1 MKFLITIFFIFVLNI
16 SHVLSDNLYDALKIT
31 YKNNKELNAEREN
44 VNIAEQD
51 LKISKGNYLPSGTIT
66 GSKSQQDT
74 NKLTNQ
80 SGGDAAI
87 NDVDPLNTTIK
98 LEQTLIDFGRNA
110 ELKKSKLGLNLSK
123 EKLKKTEQEIFYKAI
138 EAYSNLIA
146 STERVKINERNLNLL
161 TRQVENDKT
170 RLEIGQI
177 TLSDLSQSESSLA
190 GAEAKNIKAINDL
203 TTSKLNYENVIG
215 KINNV
220 DNLNKTLNPI
230 SPLPKSLSEAIEISN
245 NNNPDIIIARIE
257 YEQSEKDIKIS
268 KADLAPTA
276 TLSVERS
283 NTEDF
288 SSTIDEKE
296 QDTIKA
302 TITWPF
308 FSGGK
313 NLANVNKNQSEKIR
327 KRLLLDNTIKSSET
341 NVASA
346 WSNYQSSES
355 ILTSIRAQVNA
366 AEIANE
372 GITEEYQRGSRSTL
386 DFIQSTAILLDA
398 RISLANSE
406 RDFILAQYNLLKSVG
421 LLTSSY
427 LKIEE
432 LL

>member
-1 MKFLITIFFIFVLNI
+1 MKFLIAIIFIFVLNI
-16 SHVLSDNLYDALKIT
+16 NHVLSDNLYDALKIA

-80 SGGDAAI
+80 SGGDATT

-98 LEQTLIDFGRNA
+98 IEQTLLDFGRNA
-110 ELKKSKLGLNLSK
+110 ELKKSQLGLNLAK
-123 EKLKKTEQEIFYKAI
+123 EKLKKAEQETFYKAI

-146 STERVKINERNLNLL
+146 SVEKVKINRQNLNLL
-161 TRQVENDKT
+161 IRQVENDKT

-190 GAEAKNIKAINDL
+190 GAEAKNIKSINDL

-220 DNLNKTLNPI
+220 DDLTKSLNPI
-230 SPLPKSLSEAIEISN
+230 SPLPKSLKEAIELSN
-245 NNNPDIIIARIE
+245 NNNPDIKIAKIE

-268 KADLAPTA
+268 KSDLAPTA
-276 TLSVERS
+276 TLSIERS

-313 NLANVNKNQSEKIR
+313 NLANVNKNQSEKIK
-327 KRLLLDNTIKSSET
+327 KRLLLDNTIKSTET

-372 GITEEYQRGSRSTL
+372 GITQEYQRGSRSTL

-406 RDFILAQYNLLKSVG
+406 RDFILAQNNLLKSVG
-421 LLTSSY
+421 LLNSDY
-427 LKIEE
+427 LKIK
-432 LL
+432 

>member
-1 MKFLITIFFIFVLNI
+1 MKFLIAIFFIFVLNI

-327 KRLLLDNTIKSSET
+327 KRLLLDNTIKSGET

-421 LLTSSY
+421 LLNSNY
-427 LKIEE
+427 LNIK
-432 LL
+432 

>member
-110 ELKKSKLGLNLSK
+110 ELKKSKLGLSLSK

-146 STERVKINERNLNLL
+146 SIERVKINERNFNLL

-313 NLANVNKNQSEKIR
+313 NLANINKNQSEKIR

-421 LLTSSY
+421 LLNSNY
-427 LKIEE
+427 LNIK
-432 LL
+432 

>member
-110 ELKKSKLGLNLSK
+110 ELKKSKLGLSLSK

-146 STERVKINERNLNLL
+146 SIERVKINEKNLNLL

-421 LLTSSY
+421 LLNSNY
-427 LKIEE
+427 LNIK
-432 LL
+432 

>member
-146 STERVKINERNLNLL
+146 SIERVKINERNLNLL

-421 LLTSSY
+421 LLNSNY
-427 LKIEE
+427 LNIK
-432 LL
+432 

>member
-1 MKFLITIFFIFVLNI
+1 MKFLITIFLIFIFNI
-16 SHVLSDNLYDALKIT
+16 NLALSDNLYNALKIT
-31 YKNNKELNAEREN
+31 FKNNKELNAEREN

-51 LKISKGNYLPSGTIT
+51 LKISKSNYLPSGTIT
-66 GSKSQQDT
+66 GSKSRQET

-80 SGGDAAI
+80 SGGDAI
-87 NDVDPLNTTIK
+87 TNDVDPTNTTIK

-110 ELKKSKLGLNLSK
+110 ELKKSQLSLDLSK

-138 EAYSNLIA
+138 EAYSNLIT
-146 STERVKINERNLNLL
+146 SIEKVKINERNLNLL
-161 TRQVENDKT
+161 VRQVENDKN

-177 TLSDLSQSESSLA
+177 SLSDLSQSESTLA
-190 GAEAKNIKAINDL
+190 GADAKNIKAINDL

-215 KINNV
+215 KINNI
-220 DNLNKTLNPI
+220 DDLNKSLNPITPLPKTLN
-230 SPLPKSLSEAIEISN
+230 EAIEMSK
-245 NNNPDIIIARIE
+245 NNNPDIIIAKIE

-268 KADLAPTA
+268 QSDLAPTA
-276 TLSVERS
+276 TLSIERS

-288 SSTIDEKE
+288 SSTYDEKE

-313 NLANVNKNQSEKIR
+313 NLAKVNKNQSEKIR
-327 KRLLLDNTIKSSET
+327 KRLLLDNQIKSSET
-341 NVASA
+341 SVASA
-346 WSNYQSSES
+346 WSSYQSSES

-386 DFIQSTAILLDA
+386 DFIQSTSILLDA

-406 RDFILAQYNLLKSVG
+406 RDFILAQYNLLKSIG
-421 LLTSSY
+421 LLNSDY
-427 LKIEE
+427 LKVK
-432 LL
+432 

>member
-1 MKFLITIFFIFVLNI
+1 MKLLIAIIFIFVFNI
-16 SHVLSDNLYDALKIT
+16 NQVLSDNLLDALKIT

-80 SGGDAAI
+80 NGGNASI

-110 ELKKSKLGLNLSK
+110 ELKKSKLGLNLSI

-138 EAYSNLIA
+138 EAYSNFLA
-146 STERVKINERNLNLL
+146 SIEKAEINERNLNLL

-215 KINNV
+215 KINNI
-220 DNLNKTLNPI
+220 DNLNKSLNPI
-230 SPLPKSLSEAIEISN
+230 SPLPKSLNEAIQISK
-245 NNNPDIIIARIE
+245 NNNPDIIIAKIE

-268 KADLAPTA
+268 KAELAPTA
-276 TLSVERS
+276 TLSIERS

-296 QDTIKA
+296 QDTFKA

-313 NLANVNKNQSEKIR
+313 NLANVNKNRSEKIR
-327 KRLLLDNTIKSSET
+327 KRLLLDNIIKSSET

-346 WSNYQSSES
+346 WSNYQSSKG
-355 ILTSIRAQVNA
+355 ILRSIRAQVNA

-372 GITEEYQRGSRSTL
+372 GITVEYQRGSRSTL
-386 DFIQSTAILLDA
+386 DFIQSTSILLDA
-398 RISLANSE
+398 RVSLANSE
-406 RDFILAQYNLLKSVG
+406 KEFILAQYNLLKSIG
-421 LLTSSY
+421 LLNSNY
-427 LKIEE
+427 LNIK
-432 LL
+432 

>member
-110 ELKKSKLGLNLSK
+110 ELKKSKLGLSLSK

-146 STERVKINERNLNLL
+146 SIERVKINERNFNLL

-421 LLTSSY
+421 LLNSNY
-427 LKIEE
+427 LNIK
-432 LL
+432 

>member
-80 SGGDAAI
+80 SGGDATI

-110 ELKKSKLGLNLSK
+110 ELKKSKLGLSLSK

-146 STERVKINERNLNLL
+146 SIERVKINERNLNLL

-302 TITWPF
+302 TVTWPF

-421 LLTSSY
+421 LLNSNY
-427 LKIEE
+427 LNIK
-432 LL
+432 

>member
-31 YKNNKELNAEREN
+31 YKNNKELNADREN

-110 ELKKSKLGLNLSK
+110 ELKKSKLGLSLSK

-230 SPLPKSLSEAIEISN
+230 SPLPKSLNEAIEISN

-355 ILTSIRAQVNA
+355 ILTSIKAQVNA

-421 LLTSSY
+421 LLNSNY
-427 LKIEE
+427 LNIK
-432 LL
+432 

>member
-1 MKFLITIFFIFVLNI
+1 MKFLITIFFIFIFNI
-16 SHVLSDNLYDALKIT
+16 NHTLSDNLYDALKIT

-44 VNIAEQD
+44 INIAEQD
-51 LKISKGNYLPSGTIT
+51 LKISKGSYLPTGTIT

-80 SGGDAAI
+80 NGGDSSI

-98 LEQTLIDFGRNA
+98 LEQTLIDFGRGA
-110 ELKKSKLGLNLSK
+110 ELDKSKLGLILSK

-146 STERVKINERNLNLL
+146 SSEKVKINEKNLNLL
-161 TRQVENDKT
+161 IRQVENDKT

-190 GAEAKNIKAINDL
+190 GAEAKNIKAMNDL
-203 TTSKLNYENVIG
+203 TTSKLDYENVIG
-215 KINNV
+215 KIINV
-220 DNLNKTLNPI
+220 EDLNKSLKPI
-230 SPLPKSLSEAIEISN
+230 SPLPISLNEAIQLSEK
-245 NNNPDIIIARIE
+245 NNPDVIIAKIE

-268 KADLAPTA
+268 KSDLAPTA
-276 TLSVERS
+276 TLSIERS

-296 QDTIKA
+296 QDSIKA

-313 NLANVNKNQSEKIR
+313 NLAKVSKNQSEKIR
-327 KRLLLDNTIKSSET
+327 KRLLLDNTIKSSKT
-341 NVASA
+341 SVASA
-346 WSNYQSSES
+346 WSNYQTSES
-355 ILTSIRAQVNA
+355 ILASIRAQVNA

-372 GITEEYQRGSRSTL
+372 GITEEYQKGSRSTL

-406 RDFILAQYNLLKSVG
+406 RDFTLSQYNLLKSIG
-421 LLTSSY
+421 LLNSDY
-427 LKIEE
+427 LNVK
-432 LL
+432 

>member
-1 MKFLITIFFIFVLNI
+1 MKLLITIIIIFVLNI

-80 SGGDAAI
+80 SGADAAI

-98 LEQTLIDFGRNA
+98 LEQTLVDFGRNA
-110 ELKKSKLGLNLSK
+110 ELKKSKLGLSLSK

-146 STERVKINERNLNLL
+146 SIERVKINERNLNLL

-190 GAEAKNIKAINDL
+190 GAEAKNTKAINDL

-421 LLTSSY
+421 LLNSNY
-427 LKIEE
+427 LNIR
-432 LL
+432 

>member
-1 MKFLITIFFIFVLNI
+1 MKFLITIFFIFIFNI
-16 SHVLSDNLYDALKIT
+16 NHTLSDNLYDALKIT

-44 VNIAEQD
+44 INIAEQD
-51 LKISKGNYLPSGTIT
+51 LKISKGSYLPTGTIT

-80 SGGDAAI
+80 NGGDSSI

-98 LEQTLIDFGRNA
+98 LEQTLIDFGRGA
-110 ELKKSKLGLNLSK
+110 ELDKSKLGLILSK

-146 STERVKINERNLNLL
+146 SSEKVKINEKNLNLL
-161 TRQVENDKT
+161 IGQVENDKT

-190 GAEAKNIKAINDL
+190 GAEAKNIKAMNDL

-215 KINNV
+215 KIINIE
-220 DNLNKTLNPI
+220 DLNKSLKPI
-230 SPLPKSLSEAIEISN
+230 SPLPISLNEAIQLSEK
-245 NNNPDIIIARIE
+245 NNPDVIIAKIE

-268 KADLAPTA
+268 KSDLAPTA
-276 TLSVERS
+276 TLSIERS

-296 QDTIKA
+296 QDSIKA

-313 NLANVNKNQSEKIR
+313 NLAKVSKNQSEKIR
-327 KRLLLDNTIKSSET
+327 KRLLLDNTIKSSKT
-341 NVASA
+341 SVASA
-346 WSNYQSSES
+346 WSNYQTSES
-355 ILTSIRAQVNA
+355 ILASIRAQVNA

-372 GITEEYQRGSRSTL
+372 GITEEYQKGSRSTL

-406 RDFILAQYNLLKSVG
+406 RDFTLSQYNLLKSIG
-421 LLTSSY
+421 LLNSDY
-427 LKIEE
+427 LNVK
-432 LL
+432 

>member
-1 MKFLITIFFIFVLNI
+1 MKFLITIFFIFFLNI
-16 SHVLSDNLYDALKIT
+16 SHVLSDNLNDALKIT

-421 LLTSSY
+421 LLNSNY
-427 LKIEE
+427 LNIK
-432 LL
+432 

>member
-1 MKFLITIFFIFVLNI
+1 MKFLITIFFIFVFNI

-146 STERVKINERNLNLL
+146 SIERVKINEKNLNLL
-161 TRQVENDKT
+161 LRQVENDKT

-421 LLTSSY
+421 LLNSNY
-427 LKIEE
+427 LNIK
-432 LL
+432 